1 MAAGYLL
8 LSFIIPSNYWNTQ
21 FLLLSVLGWRY
32 LGNKKSYQGSFNL
45 DQVSSHLGNLVE
57 RERAMT
63 RLLNNGPEEH
73 LDLVEKM
80 QKGLKVAL
88 NICLILLNFLVD
100 GQFFRFIF
108 NMKVAQKNSSNLLK
122 ELATLEAAKIK
133 ADKPKFCVVHK

>member
-1 MAAGYLL
+1 M
-8 LSFIIPSNYWNTQ
+8 
-21 FLLLSVLGWRY
+21 
-32 LGNKKSYQGSFNL
+32 
-45 DQVSSHLGNLVE
+45 E